1 MRTIDGYS
9 KLSKEAK
16 IEWLTENFFE
26 GDISVKEEMMSYWH
40 QDTKVQQI
48 FDEFSENTISNMY
61 MPLGIAPNF
70 LINGKVYA
78 LPMAIE
84 ESSVVAAMSKTGK
97 YWLDKGGFK
106 AEVLSTVK
114 IGQVH
119 FLFKG
124 NSEALKAAF
133 PEIKKEL
140 MEGGSYLSV
149 NMDARGGGVLDIELV
164 DMRYKEPDYF
174 QLKVSFETCDSMGAN
189 YINTIL
195 EEYAHLIKD
204 IVGNNPVMG
213 DRPYIIMS
221 IVSNYTPDC
230 IVRAWVECP
239 IEQLADAGKMPAQEF
254 AEKFRR
260 AVRIAEIDPHR
271 ATTHNKGIYNGVD
284 AIIIATGNDFR
295 AVEACGHTYASRSG
309 QYSSLTHC
317 SIDNGM
323 FKFWIDLPLAVGT
336 VGGLTQLHPMVK
348 RNLQLLGNPDAR
360 ELMMITAVAGL
371 AQNFAALRA
380 MTTVGIQQGHMK
392 MHLLNILNHLEA
404 TEEEKVYA
412 LEYFKDK
419 VVSFTNTRV
428 MLDQLRAV
436 KAAEAKG

>member
-1 MRTIDGYS
+1 MKTIDGYS

-16 IEWLTENFFE
+16 IEWLTENFFD
-26 GDISVKEEMMSYWH
+26 GDSSVKEEMMSYWH

-70 LINGKVYA
+70 MINGKIYA

-124 NSEALKAAF
+124 NADALKAAF

-164 DMRYKEPDYF
+164 DMRDKEPDYF

-189 YINTIL
+189 FINTIL

-317 SIDNGM
+317 SIDNGV

-404 TEEEKVYA
+404 TEEEKTYA

>member
-1 MRTIDGYS
+1 MKTIDGYS

-16 IEWLTENFFE
+16 IDWLVDNFFD
-26 GDISVKEEMMSYWH
+26 GDMTVKEELMGYWH
-40 QDTKVQQI
+40 RDEGLQKR

-61 MPLGIAPNF
+61 IPLGIAPNF
-70 LINGKVYA
+70 LINGKIYA

-84 ESSVVAAMSKTGK
+84 ESSVVAAMAKTGK
-97 YWLDKGGFK
+97 FWMDKGGFK
-106 AEVLSTVK
+106 AEVISTTK

-124 NSEALKAAF
+124 NVDALKAAF
-133 PEIKKEL
+133 PTIKKEL
-140 MEGGSYLSV
+140 MEGASYLSV
-149 NMDARGGGVLDIELV
+149 NMDARGGGALDIELI
-164 DMRYKEPDYF
+164 DMRHMEPDYF
-174 QLKVSFETCDSMGAN
+174 QLKASFETCDSMGAN
-189 YINTIL
+189 YINTML
-195 EEYAHLIKD
+195 EEYAHLLKD
-204 IVGNNPVMG
+204 IVGRNPQMG
-213 DRPYIIMS
+213 DTPYIIMS

-230 IVRAWVECP
+230 IARAWVECP
-239 IEQLADAGKMPAQEF
+239 IEQLADAGKLPAQEF

-295 AVEACGHTYASRSG
+295 AVEACGHTYASRNG
-309 QYSSLTHC
+309 HYSSLTHC
-317 SIDNGM
+317 SLENGI

-336 VGGLTQLHPMVK
+336 VGGLTQLHPLVR
-348 RNLQLLGNPDAR
+348 RNLQLLGNPDAK
-360 ELMMITAVAGL
+360 ELMMIAAVAGL

-404 TEEEKVYA
+404 TDDEKAYA

-419 VVSFTNTRV
+419 VVSFTTTRV
-428 MLDQLRAV
+428 MLDQLRAA
-436 KAAEAKG
+436 KAAEVKG